1 MKDRILDIYKKHS
14 PSIRDQK
21 KVSEGR
27 RKSIFLDKLKLPIEL
42 FKGKAILEF
51 GPGTGETSKYYAK
64 WGGNIEFVETNES
77 SCKRLHQVFREK
89 RLEENITGIHNL
101 DFESFAPANYYD
113 FCCAEGCLYL
123 ADNPEKAFNNLVG
136 KLKRNGFV
144 IIAEPETFGSLQI
157 ILKAI
162 LLNKIADGN
171 YEKIVKYAK
180 LFFLEDLERAHKA
193 GGRPIENIIYDKYII
208 PRLHSIPIDTVLMWF
223 RKNNIRYYSSCPE
236 IWPVIR
242 NDSHFQDYLDLTDEN
257 MAFLSVISKCFLMKA
272 KSYDKDR
279 FSMKKQILKQLN
291 SVVKKIEEL
300 CSNVDLQKTEAI
312 DILLPCLRDLVDE
325 ASSLD
330 YQELCSQ
337 EVDIKN
343 SIPQIFKEMI
353 IFIDLIINSSNE
365 QNIRNALGDFKHLF
379 HGFSGISTQ
388 YYVGY
393 KL

>member
-1 MKDRILDIYKKHS
+1 MKDKILDIYKKYS

-21 KVSEGR
+21 KMSEER
-27 RKSIFLDKLKLPIEL
+27 RKSIFIDKLKLPIEL
-42 FKGKAILEF
+42 FKGKTILEF

-64 WGGNIEFVETNES
+64 WGGNIEFVESNES
-77 SCKRLHQVFREK
+77 SCKRLHEVFREE
-89 RLEENITGIHNL
+89 RLEENILGIHNL

-180 LFFLEDLERAHKA
+180 LFFVEDLERATKA

-208 PRLHSIPIDTVLMWF
+208 PRLQSIPIDTVLMWF
-223 RKNNIRYYSSCPE
+223 RKNNIRYYSSWPE
-236 IWPVIR
+236 IWPIIR
-242 NDSHFQDYLDLTDEN
+242 NDSHFQDYLDLADDKLV
-257 MAFLSVISKCFLMKA
+257 FLAATSKIFLMKA
-272 KSYDKDR
+272 KDYDKDR
-279 FSMKKQILKQLN
+279 LSMKKQALKHLN
-291 SVVKKIEEL
+291 SIVNKIEEL
-300 CSNVDLQKTEAI
+300 CSNVDLEKTEVI
-312 DILLPCLRDLVDE
+312 DFHGLRDLFDE
-325 ASSLD
+325 MSSLD

-337 EVDIKN
+337 EIDIRN
-343 SIPQIFKEMI
+343 SIPQLFKEMI
-353 IFIDLIINSSNE
+353 IFIDLIINGSNE
-365 QNIRNALGDFKHLF
+365 QIIRKTLGDFKHLF

>member
-1 MKDRILDIYKKHS
+1 MKDKILDIYKKYS

-21 KVSEGR
+21 KMSEER
-27 RKSIFLDKLKLPIEL
+27 RKSIFIDKLKLPIEL
-42 FKGKAILEF
+42 FKGKTILEF

-64 WGGNIEFVETNES
+64 WGGNIEFVESNES
-77 SCKRLHQVFREK
+77 SCKRLHQVFREE
-89 RLEENITGIHNL
+89 RLEENIIGIHNL

-180 LFFLEDLERAHKA
+180 LFFVEDLERAHKA

-208 PRLHSIPIDTVLMWF
+208 PRLQSIPIDTVLMWF
-223 RKNNIRYYSSCPE
+223 RKNNIRYYSSWPE
-236 IWPVIR
+236 IWPIIR
-242 NDSHFQDYLDLTDEN
+242 NDSHFQDYLDLADDKLV
-257 MAFLSVISKCFLMKA
+257 FLAATSKIFLMKA
-272 KSYDKDR
+272 KDYDKDR
-279 FSMKKQILKQLN
+279 LSMKKQALKHLN
-291 SVVKKIEEL
+291 SIVNKIEEL
-300 CSNVDLQKTEAI
+300 CSNVDLEKTEVI
-312 DILLPCLRDLVDE
+312 DFHGLRDLFDE
-325 ASSLD
+325 MSSLD

-337 EVDIKN
+337 EIDIRN
-343 SIPQIFKEMI
+343 SIPQLFKEMI
-353 IFIDLIINSSNE
+353 IFIDLIINGSNE
-365 QNIRNALGDFKHLF
+365 QIIRKTLGDFKHLF